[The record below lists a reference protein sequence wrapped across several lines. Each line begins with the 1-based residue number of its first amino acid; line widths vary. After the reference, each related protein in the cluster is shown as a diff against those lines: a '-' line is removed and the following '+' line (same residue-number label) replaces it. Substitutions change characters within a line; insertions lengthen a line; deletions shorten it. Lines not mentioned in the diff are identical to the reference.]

1 MRIGSQQVKIA
12 GATVLLTGATGGLG
26 AAIARRIHHLGGR
39 LILTGRRVEELN
51 ALAEELEARSILADL
66 SVSEDVE
73 RLSAQAGHVDI
84 LIANAG
90 LPAAAPLTHL
100 TPEEIDRAIDVN
112 LRAPVML
119 ARALVPSM
127 IEARRGHIVFVSSIG
142 GRAAVPGNPLY
153 HATKF
158 ALRGLAGGMRI
169 DLRADGVGVS
179 CVLPAFIRDA
189 GMYAQSGARLPPGI
203 GTRSPGDVAD
213 AVVRVIERNRASADV
228 SPFSLR
234 LGALFWDLAPD
245 VAAAVAARLGSR
257 DIAVTY
263 ERALRSKR

>member
-1 MRIGSQQVKIA
+1 MQIA

-26 AAIARRIHHLGGR
+26 AAIARRIRERGGR
-39 LILTGRRVEELN
+39 LILTGRR
-51 ALAEELEARSILADL
+51 AEELGDLATELKARSILADL
-66 SVSEDVE
+66 AVHDDVE
-73 RLSAQAGHVDI
+73 RLAEQAGHVDI

-112 LRAPVML
+112 LRAPAML
-119 ARALVPSM
+119 ARALVPGM
-127 IEARRGHIVFVSSIG
+127 IDAGRGHVVFMSSIG

-189 GMYAQSGARLPPGI
+189 GMYAESGARLPPGI

-213 AVVRVIERNRASADV
+213 AVVRVIERNRATADV

-234 LGALFWDLAPD
+234 LGALFWDFAPD
-245 VAAAVAARLGSR
+245 LAAAVAARLGSR
-257 DIAVTY
+257 DIALTY
-263 ERALRSKR
+263 ERALQSKR